1 MRVRIHK
8 GGGRHRLVC
17 VRDDGSST
25 QAETG
30 PGLPAHDLA
39 HYVAERALALR
50 RGFFGSIAAGRT
62 IGELGDPAVIR
73 TLPPEEWTA
82 ETLARALGAVS
93 TGGCRVDELPALVRA
108 ELGAD
113 ALPALD
119 GTVAR
124 AMANEF
130 AALLACW
137 RALPD
142 GDALLLDWPER
153 VS

>member
-1 MRVRIHK
+1 MRIHK

-39 HYVAERALALR
+39 HFVAERALGLR
-50 RGFFGSIAAGRT
+50 RGFYGNVAAGHT

-73 TLPPEEWTA
+73 ALPPEAWTA
-82 ETLARALGAVS
+82 ETLARALGAVA
-93 TGGCRVDELPALVRA
+93 TGGCRVEELPALVRA
-108 ELGAD
+108 ELGEA
-113 ALPALD
+113 ALPRLD
-119 GTVAR
+119 AAVAR
-124 AMANEF
+124 AMADEF
-130 AALLACW
+130 AALLASW

-142 GDALLLDWPER
+142 GEALTLDWPQT
-153 VS
+153 

>member
-8 GGGRHRLVC
+8 GDGRHRLVC

-39 HYVAERALALR
+39 HWVAERALGLR
-50 RGFFGSIAAGRT
+50 RGFYGNLAAGRT

-73 TLPPEEWTA
+73 TLPAEAWTA
-82 ETLARALGAVS
+82 ETLARALGALA

-119 GTVAR
+119 AALAR
-124 AMANEF
+124 RMADDF
-130 AALLACW
+130 AALLASW

-142 GDALLLDWPER
+142 GESLTLDWPPG
-153 VS
+153 

>member
-8 GGGRHRLVC
+8 GDGRHRLVC

-39 HYVAERALALR
+39 HWVAERALGLS
-50 RGFFGSIAAGRT
+50 RGFYGNIAAGRT
-62 IGELGDPAVIR
+62 IAELGDPEVIR
-73 TLPPEEWTA
+73 MLPSEAWTA
-82 ETLARALGAVS
+82 ETLARALGALA

-119 GTVAR
+119 ATVAR
-124 AMANEF
+124 AMADDF
-130 AALLACW
+130 AALLASW

-142 GDALLLDWPER
+142 GASLTLDWP
-153 VS
+153 